1 MSDLR
6 DSGEIEQDA
15 DVILFPY
22 RPAVYCTHCKDKQND
37 DKHSYAD
44 HQMKAEIIIGKQR
57 NGESNMSIPAVWIG
71 QYQRF
76 TAVDRYQSY

>member
-22 RPAVYCTHCKDKQND
+22 REAAECPLCRDGIENHE
-37 DKHSYAD
+37 HSTKA
-44 HQMKAEIIIGKQR
+44 HQMRAEIIIEKQR
-57 NGESNMSIPAVWIG
+57 NGPRNVSLPFVWLG
-71 QYQRF
+71 DYQRF
-76 TAVDRYQSY
+76 EEVAGD